1 MTKILKFLQNLDNVI
16 TYLFSNLSKEDLYL
30 KKKFK
35 KKSIILVDVG
45 SNLGGYVD
53 LVKNNLSI
61 KYAHLF
67 EPSNKCNEELTK
79 KYNEDNFFVNNMA
92 LSDKNKIE
100 KFYESEVLSQ
110 SSLHK
115 NKNKF
120 NSNLQFRDIYNIKC
134 TTLDS
139 YFLKLKKNFKIDIL
153 KIDTEGEDLK
163 VLQGASKLLQN
174 KKIHLIKIELTNS
187 INKKSNINEIIFF
200 LDKYNYY
207 IETITK
213 TKFVDQKLLMMDVYF
228 CKKENNNY

>member
-1 MTKILKFLQNLDNVI
+1 MTKILKFFQNVDNAI

-53 LVKNNLSI
+53 LVKSNLSI
-61 KYAHLF
+61 KHAHMF
-67 EPSNKCNEELTK
+67 EPSNKCNEELSK
-79 KYNEDNFFVNNMA
+79 KYNKDKFFINNMA
-92 LSDKNKIE
+92 LSNKNKVK
-100 KFYESEVLSQ
+100 KFYESEILSQ

-120 NSNLQFRDIYNIKC
+120 NSSLQFRDIYKINC

-163 VLQGASKLLQN
+163 IQ
-174 KKIHLIKIELTNS
+174 KKAI
-187 INKKSNINEIIFF
+187 
-200 LDKYNYY
+200 
-207 IETITK
+207 
-213 TKFVDQKLLMMDVYF
+213 
-228 CKKENNNY
+228 

>member
-1 MTKILKFLQNLDNVI
+1 MTKILKFFQNVDNAI

-53 LVKNNLSI
+53 LVKSNLSI
-61 KYAHLF
+61 KHAHMF
-67 EPSNKCNEELTK
+67 EPSNKCNEELSK
-79 KYNEDNFFVNNMA
+79 KYNKDKFFINNMA
-92 LSDKNKIE
+92 LSNKNKVK
-100 KFYESEVLSQ
+100 KFYESEILSQ

-120 NSNLQFRDIYNIKC
+120 NSSLKFRDIYKINC

-163 VLQGASKLLQN
+163 ILQGASKLLKN
-174 KKIHLIKIELTNS
+174 KKIQLIKIELTNS

-207 IETITK
+207 IDTITK

-228 CKKENNNY
+228 CKKEKKNY